1 MILGPTYSEYEREV
15 SLGGGTTVYYPL
27 KEESGFKLD
36 TTHFTSKLDDSID
49 LFDPL
54 QSKQSYLQSCISLDD
69 MRTILDVCKE
79 HGIYV
84 MVDETYIEFVE
95 DVVHTSA
102 VSLTAYYNNIII
114 LRGTSKF
121 FAAPGLRLGYAITG
135 NEDLLRNMNQRKI
148 HG

>member
-1 MILGPTYSEYEREV
+1 
-15 SLGGGTTVYYPL
+15 
-27 KEESGFKLD
+27 
-36 TTHFTSKLDDSID
+36 
-49 LFDPL
+49 
-54 QSKQSYLQSCISLDD
+54 

-135 NEDLLRNMNQRKI
+135 NEDLLRNMNQRKNPWMI
-148 HG
+148 NSLAAIAGELMFQDDEYIQATRDLISTGTRPLLSDNAKFQAFPSIQADCEFYAHAHYG

>member
-1 MILGPTYSEYEREV
+1 
-15 SLGGGTTVYYPL
+15 
-27 KEESGFKLD
+27 
-36 TTHFTSKLDDSID
+36 
-49 LFDPL
+49 
-54 QSKQSYLQSCISLDD
+54 
-69 MRTILDVCKE
+69 
-79 HGIYV
+79 